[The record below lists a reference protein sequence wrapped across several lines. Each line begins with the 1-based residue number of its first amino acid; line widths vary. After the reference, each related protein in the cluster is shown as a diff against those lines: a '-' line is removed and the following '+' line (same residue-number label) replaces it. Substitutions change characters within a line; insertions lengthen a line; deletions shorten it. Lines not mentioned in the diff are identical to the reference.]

1 MVKTD
6 GEMTLGLVEET
17 VKTFLQAN
25 GGNGDALRTPGVS
38 PFGGEHFNGT
48 HDGVQVVKR
57 FALSHEH
64 DVGQRVSLRQGI
76 NLIQN
81 VGGGKGTDKA
91 LASRH
96 AEGALHFASHLTTD
110 AERGAF
116 FVGNIDCF
124 DKVSVC
130 CGEKIFNRSV
140 FRALTLDRFSRPH
153 RIAFALQS
161 GAHLFGEV

>member
-76 NLIQN
+76 NLIQMS
-81 VGGGKGTDKA
+81 A
-91 LASRH
+91 
-96 AEGALHFASHLTTD
+96 
-110 AERGAF
+110 AER
-116 FVGNIDCF
+116 
-124 DKVSVC
+124 
-130 CGEKIFNRSV
+130 E
-140 FRALTLDRFSRPH
+140 LTKPWRPVM
-153 RIAFALQS
+153 QK
-161 GAHLFGEV
+161 AHFILHPT

>member
-1 MVKTD
+1 MVKAD

-25 GGNGDALRTPGVS
+25 RGNGDALRTPGVS

-91 LASRH
+91 LVMQKAH
-96 AEGALHFASHLTTD
+96 FILHPT
-110 AERGAF
+110 
-116 FVGNIDCF
+116 
-124 DKVSVC
+124 
-130 CGEKIFNRSV
+130 
-140 FRALTLDRFSRPH
+140 
-153 RIAFALQS
+153 
-161 GAHLFGEV
+161 